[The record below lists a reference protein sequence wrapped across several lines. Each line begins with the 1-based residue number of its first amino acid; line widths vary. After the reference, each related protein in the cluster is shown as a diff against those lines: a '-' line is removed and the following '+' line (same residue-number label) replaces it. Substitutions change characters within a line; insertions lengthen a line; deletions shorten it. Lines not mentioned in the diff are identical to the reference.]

1 VGKKRIEADWCR
13 PISEDPR
20 ARRLIQESHE
30 CGGFSHARIAE
41 EMGVCGERVR
51 QIERVA
57 IGKLKR
63 KIKPAKLAILRE
75 FLAR

>member
-1 VGKKRIEADWCR
+1 MSRRKVELDWCQ

-30 CGGFSHARIAE
+30 CGGFSHQRIAE

-57 IGKLKR
+57 IEKIKR
-63 KIKPAKLAILRE
+63 KMRPAMLAILRE
-75 FLAR
+75 YL